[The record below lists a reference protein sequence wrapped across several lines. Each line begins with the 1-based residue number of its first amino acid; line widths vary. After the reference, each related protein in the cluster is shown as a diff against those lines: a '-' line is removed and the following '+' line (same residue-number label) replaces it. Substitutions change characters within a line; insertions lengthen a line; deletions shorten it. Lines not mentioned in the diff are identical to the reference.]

1 MRIALNLLA
10 KLKAADGGMELH
22 DIGVDLADQDLIHY
36 LSDSWGSLGRYFFAE
51 PTSPPFPWDDMI
63 NGPARLT
70 A

>member
-1 MRIALNLLA
+1 MTLVSILRTRISST
-10 KLKAADGGMELH
+10 
-22 DIGVDLADQDLIHY
+22 IYLI
-36 LSDSWGSLGRYFFAE
+36 LGGSLGRYFFAE